1 MRTPLSFAA
10 ALLLALSLHAA
21 DLTVD
26 EILARNTA
34 ARGGAEK
41 LAAVKAM
48 RLTGKLS
55 LAGMEG
61 PFTMVKKRPELFK
74 VELTIGGMTGTQA
87 YDGRSGW
94 MVMPFLGQKEPGPMT
109 GDMLAAVKEQ
119 SDFDGP
125 FIDYAKKGN
134 KVELLGKADISGSAA
149 YKLKLTTKD
158 GQESTV
164 YLDAATWLEAK
175 IEAKRKIQGQDVDIE
190 TILGNY
196 KAVDGL
202 LLPFS
207 IQSNI
212 SGTPGGQT
220 FTFDKVEINPAI
232 DDAAFHM
239 PGKAQ

>member
-1 MRTPLSFAA
+1 MRTPISFAA

-21 DLTVD
+21 DPTVD
-26 EILARNTA
+26 EILAKNTA
-34 ARGGAEK
+34 ARGGTEK
-41 LAAVKAM
+41 LAAVKSM

-55 LAGMEG
+55 VAGMEG
-61 PFTMVKKRPELFK
+61 PFTMVKKRPGLFK
-74 VELTIGGMTGTQA
+74 VEFTIGGMTGTQA
-87 YDGRSGW
+87 YDGKGGW
-94 MVMPFLGQKEPGPMT
+94 MMMPFLGQKEPGPMT
-109 GDMLAAVKEQ
+109 GDMLAVMKEQ

-134 KVELLGKADISGSAA
+134 KVELLGKADAGGSPA

-164 YLDAATWLEAK
+164 YLDVTTYLESK
-175 IEAKRKIQGQDVDIE
+175 IEAKRKMQGQDVDTE

-196 KAVDGL
+196 RTVEGL
-202 LLPFS
+202 MLPFS
-207 IQSNI
+207 VQSKM

-220 FTFDKVEINPAI
+220 FTFEKAEINPAI

-239 PGKAQ
+239 PVKAQ